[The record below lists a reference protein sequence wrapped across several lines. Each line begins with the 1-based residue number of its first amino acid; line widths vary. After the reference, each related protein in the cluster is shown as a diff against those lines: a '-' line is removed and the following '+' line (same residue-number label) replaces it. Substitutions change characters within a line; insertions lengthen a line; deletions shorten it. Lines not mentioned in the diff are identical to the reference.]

1 MGIKVALISLG
12 CPKNQVDS
20 EVMLSKLRK
29 AGMEIVEEDIHADVV
44 IVNTCAFIQS
54 AKEEAI
60 ESILD
65 VAWLRENRGLKGIVV
80 TGCLVQRYGK
90 EILKEMPEVDAV
102 CGVGNLDDIV
112 DAVKSAYENGG
123 KSGGEKF
130 SAISAPEAQELGG
143 DRAVTPPEYSVYLKI
158 SEGCDNKCTY
168 CVIPYI

>member
-1 MGIKVALISLG
+1 MVCAVSIKVALISLG

-130 SAISAPEAQELGG
+130 SAISAPEAQ
-143 DRAVTPPEYSVYLKI
+143 
-158 SEGCDNKCTY
+158 
-168 CVIPYI
+168 

>member
-1 MGIKVALISLG
+1 MVCAVSIKVALISLG

-90 EILKEMPEVDAV
+90 EILKEMPEVDGYA
-102 CGVGNLDDIV
+102 
-112 DAVKSAYENGG
+112 E
-123 KSGGEKF
+123 
-130 SAISAPEAQELGG
+130 
-143 DRAVTPPEYSVYLKI
+143 
-158 SEGCDNKCTY
+158 SEILT
-168 CVIPYI
+168 IL